1 MTRPFLAKYHVY
13 YEEKKLSSCS
23 LEMKI
28 LPLQNVYH
36 VPELNVTPFQV
47 LGNVLLNAKLYLDF
61 HRLWPEAT
69 AASFPMR
76 KFKTRHFKKS
86 CCTMCNPSLLQTFR
100 LHFCLCKLEGHTLVF
115 IDEAEPSFV

>member
-47 LGNVLLNAKLYLDF
+47 LGNVLLNAKLCFDF
-61 HRLWPEAT
+61 IDYDQRQLLPPSRRGNSKQGILKSL
-69 AASFPMR
+69 AAQCVI
-76 KFKTRHFKKS
+76 HY
-86 CCTMCNPSLLQTFR
+86 FR
-100 LHFCLCKLEGHTLVF
+100 LSDFIYVF
-115 IDEAEPSFV
+115 VN